1 MIKHISAAAC
11 QGGQRENFEGSI
23 TVAEIKIDGDGEVI
37 ILETLKFLIPSNTN
51 PWLWKSRLSGLER
64 MKS

>member
-11 QGGQRENFEGSI
+11 KGGQRENFEGSI

-37 ILETLKFLIPSNTN
+37 ILPNIEISNSF
-51 PWLWKSRLSGLER
+51 KY
-64 MKS
+64 